1 MAAVVVQQQQQQQQ
15 QRQRPHQ
22 PMDLRG
28 GGADDD
34 RSSDG
39 EHRDGQDDGLHL
51 MKRKRSG
58 AAKSHGP
65 EPMVADDPAAKSMY
79 TDLDEYVYD
88 AQCRRSLEPEPQD
101 VYAELRQR
109 ERDLRLAAELGKA
122 LLEKNDELSRRNER
136 LAEEYS
142 EKLEEIEQDRHSLKR
157 RLVNAQTESDAR
169 LLELQADI
177 RDLQAAVSQ
186 RERQL
191 RQTEKEKARLVS
203 ELTEQNHRLQT
214 QIKELSKAEHDLQA
228 QCRQLQDQCSQKKW
242 SLHDHQSSLDV
253 LREEIQFTAEK
264 KQELERRVHAVQA
277 DRDQLAA
284 ALEEALDRV
293 RCVERECREH
303 EIKNHSLR
311 KQLDELHRANCV
323 LSAKLQ
329 EAKKCQNGG
338 ESLGPVSLQMEIDQ
352 AEGRVTASPAADDPQ
367 GPSAG
372 ESVTGQLLRLCG
384 QLEIAGENAS
394 DDDQQ
399 RRSLKEAVRRLNK
412 VIGAGG
418 AETDANQSAEE
429 ETAVDLSR
437 TREEADRLRDK
448 LNSVQTELRGR
459 NEHINQ
465 LTSELSV
472 RDAELQAAREEKD
485 FAVRDKQ
492 AVLEQSNV
500 EDIVKAAWEARD
512 GAVSRKNAAQVQLAR
527 TRIDVLQANGQLME
541 AIRQKVEL
549 SQQLEQWQMDM
560 QSLLDEQMRRKLLG
574 VQNPN
579 CPNGGGYSM
588 SSQQQ
593 DYCTSYSSMDFL
605 GNGGDQDGG
614 GGGGGETKKTASS
627 SLRSLS
633 SFAGWGSS
641 GGEGNGGGGGRRLF
655 AGLFQP
661 SSSTNGGNNSTR

>member
-1 MAAVVVQQQQQQQQ
+1 MAAIVVQQ
-15 QRQRPHQ
+15 QRQRQQQQMEVCAQNSP
-22 PMDLRG
+22 G
-28 GGADDD
+28 C
-34 RSSDG
+34 SDG
-39 EHRDGQDDGLHL
+39 EQCGDTGENLHL
-51 MKRKRSG
+51 IKRKRSV
-58 AAKSHGP
+58 AKGLGVDQPVCPIVTEDS
-65 EPMVADDPAAKSMY
+65 ANNNKSLY

-122 LLEKNDELSRRNER
+122 LLEKNDELSKRNER
-136 LAEEYS
+136 LAEEFS

-157 RLVNAQTESDAR
+157 RLVNAQTESDAK
-169 LLELQADI
+169 LLELQADV

-214 QIKELSKAEHDLQA
+214 QIKELSKTEHDLQA
-228 QCRQLQDQCSQKKW
+228 QCRQLQDQCSQRKW

-264 KQELERRVHAVQA
+264 KQELERRVHAIQA
-277 DRDQLAA
+277 DRDQIAV

-293 RCVERECREH
+293 RSVERECREY
-303 EIKNHSLR
+303 EIKHHSLR

-323 LSAKLQ
+323 LSSKLHD
-329 EAKKCQNGG
+329 AKKCQNGG
-338 ESLGPVSLQMEIDQ
+338 DSLVGPLSLQMEMDQ
-352 AEGRVTASPAADDPQ
+352 AEGRVTAAPVISSEQSP
-367 GPSAG
+367 SHE

-384 QLEIAGENAS
+384 QLEITGENA
-394 DDDQQ
+394 DNDEQ
-399 RRSLKEAVRRLNK
+399 RQSLKEAVRRLNK
-412 VIGAGG
+412 ALGVGG
-418 AETDANQSAEE
+418 YNVSNQSTEE
-429 ETAVDLSR
+429 ETAVDLNR

-448 LNSVQTELRGR
+448 LNLVQTELRGR

-472 RDAELQAAREEKD
+472 RDTELQTAREERD
-485 FAVRDKQ
+485 FALKDKQ
-492 AVLEQSNV
+492 AVLENNKV

-512 GAVSRKNAAQVQLAR
+512 GAVARKNAAQVQLAR

-560 QSLLDEQMRRKLLG
+560 QALLDDQMRRKLLG
-574 VQNPN
+574 IQHSN
-579 CPNGGGYSM
+579 CPNGGSGQSM
-588 SSQQQ
+588 GSQQQ
-593 DYCTSYSSMDFL
+593 DYCMSYSSIDFL
-605 GNGGDQDGG
+605 GNGDHDGNG
-614 GGGGGETKKTASS
+614 AENKRTSS
-627 SLRSLS
+627 TSLRSLS
-633 SFAGWGSS
+633 SFAGWGS
-641 GGEGNGGGGGRRLF
+641 GGDGNSSGRRLF

-661 SSSTNGGNNSTR
+661 SSSTNSTR